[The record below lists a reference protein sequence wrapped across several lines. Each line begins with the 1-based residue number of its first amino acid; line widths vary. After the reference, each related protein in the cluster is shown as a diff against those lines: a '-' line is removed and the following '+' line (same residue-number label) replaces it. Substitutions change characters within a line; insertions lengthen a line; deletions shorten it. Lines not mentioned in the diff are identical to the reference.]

1 MYKVV
6 QWATGSVGRTTLR
19 RILDHPGLELV
30 GLYVHDPA
38 KVGRDAGEIARR
50 PATGVLA
57 TSRIEEIL
65 ALEAD
70 VVLHTPRISVP
81 YVDQNAEVERLL
93 ASGKNVISVNG
104 FYMPEVHGE
113 AYAGPLRAAAQRG
126 NATLAGIGLNPGF
139 VAERI
144 ALALT
149 GLMARLDDIECRETV
164 DASFI
169 PAPGFVFE
177 VMGFGTDP
185 ASNDITRGPL
195 ARMYTELYSETFAL
209 VAAALGTTVTTLEPD
224 HRLTLAPRDLA
235 ITAGTIRQGTVA
247 ATEWCWQAGFADG
260 CRMTH
265 SVLWTADP
273 RLHGERDAAHWQI
286 RLRGRPNVELSFRLE
301 DPDPAAPASRAAM
314 DALGALLIRAIPEV
328 CAAPAGFYRLPSLLP
343 FRRRLQSGPPGP
355 QASE

>member
-247 ATEWCWQAGFADG
+247 ATEW
-260 CRMTH
+260 
-265 SVLWTADP
+265 LWTADP
-273 RLHGERDAAHWQI
+273 RLHGECDAAHWQI